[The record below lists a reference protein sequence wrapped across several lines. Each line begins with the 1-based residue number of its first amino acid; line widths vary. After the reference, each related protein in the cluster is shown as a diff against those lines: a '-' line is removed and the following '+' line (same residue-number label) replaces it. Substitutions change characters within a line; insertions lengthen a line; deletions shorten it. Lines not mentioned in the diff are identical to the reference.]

1 MPASSRGKKNRVTV
15 AEALRTH
22 YRAPTGTVTGNNK
35 SWLKSHRLDSFEE
48 QIGAPLELDDRPANQ
63 FVAGFLRS
71 PAMNF
76 IPGTLRCDGGLR
88 LELSNGTSIRI
99 ARLPVRPGGS
109 EKDLVLQ
116 QLFTLEL

>member
-1 MPASSRGKKNRVTV
+1 VASSYRAASSRGKKNRATV

-63 FVAGFLRS
+63 FVGGFLRS

-76 IPGTLRCDGGLR
+76 ILARCAAMAVCV
-88 LELSNGTSIRI
+88 SNSPM
-99 ARLPVRPGGS
+99 A
-109 EKDLVLQ
+109 LQ
-116 QLFTLEL
+116 YASPACR